1 MSEQERGNKPLQQG
15 LVQVYT
21 GNGKGKTTASL
32 GLSLRAAGHGLRVY
46 VIQFMKG
53 STVYGELASAAR
65 LAPQLTI
72 RQMGRDTF
80 VSRSHPDPEDV
91 RMARSGF
98 DLAVAIVTS
107 GDYDLVVLDEINCA
121 VDFGLLPLQEVK
133 ELIAL
138 KPHHTE
144 LVLTGRGAHPEIIE
158 LADLVTE
165 MREIKH
171 YYNSGQHARVGIE
184 S

>member
-1 MSEQERGNKPLQQG
+1 MTETQSHPLKGG

-32 GLSLRAAGHGLRVY
+32 GLAFRAAGHGLRVF

-53 STVYGELASAAR
+53 STVYGELASARR
-65 LAPQLTI
+65 LAPELTI
-72 RQMGRDTF
+72 EQVGRDSF
-80 VSRSHPDPEDV
+80 VSRSNPHPEDLSK
-91 RMARSGF
+91 AREGFARAREIVLSGE
-98 DLAVAIVTS
+98 
-107 GDYDLVVLDEINCA
+107 YDLVVLDEINCA
-121 VDFGLLPLQEVK
+121 VDFNLVSLEELK
-133 ELIAL
+133 ALIAA
-138 KPHHTE
+138 KPVHTE
-144 LVLTGRGAHPEIIE
+144 LLLTGRGAHPDIMA

-171 YYNSGQHARVGIE
+171 YFTAGQAARQGIE

>member
-1 MSEQERGNKPLQQG
+1 MCPETKLTQG

-21 GNGKGKTTASL
+21 GSGKGKTTASL
-32 GLSLRAAGHGLRVY
+32 GLAFRASGHGLRVY
-46 VIQFMKG
+46 VLQFMKG
-53 STVYGELASAAR
+53 STVYGELEAAR
-65 LAPQLTI
+65 RLSPELTI
-72 RQMGRDTF
+72 EQVGRDTF

-91 RMARSGF
+91 RFAREGF
-98 DLAVAIVTS
+98 EKAKGIVLC

-121 VDFGLLPLQEVK
+121 VDFGLIPLAALK
-133 ELIAL
+133 ELIRL
-138 KPHHTE
+138 KPAHTE
-144 LVLTGRGAHPEIIE
+144 LVLTGRGAHPDIVD